1 MRTFHRC
8 STVRLSRNDFFLG
21 LIATILPKSNGLRI
35 ATAFL
40 VSLIYGSEE
49 SVAQYKYVSGDPVR
63 AQLNFVNDLQADK
76 LDTSNLD
83 SQVVTEIQQR
93 SQFAPNPDQ
102 LNILGPV
109 KQVCLLFGT
118 KGNSKHTLAFRTVH
132 PNGCGDWIVTIKD
145 VPETIIAVGFKA
157 KTPDPN
163 KCGAPTFVPLPPQNN
178 DTSFY
183 IPLKMDCTDVS
194 NLR

>member
-1 MRTFHRC
+1 MRTFYRC
-8 STVRLSRNDFFLG
+8 STVRLSHSNFSLE
-21 LIATILPKSNGLRI
+21 LIATIPPKPKDLRF

-40 VSLIYGSEE
+40 VSLIYSSGEC
-49 SVAQYKYVSGDPVR
+49 VAQYKYISEDPVR
-63 AQLNFVNDLQADK
+63 TQLNFVDDLQSNK

-102 LNILGPV
+102 LNNLGPV

-118 KGNSKHTLAFRTVH
+118 KSNSKHTLAFRTVH

-183 IPLKMDCTDVS
+183 IPLKMDCSDVS